1 MAREFERESEFFEQV
16 VHINRVT
23 KVVKGGKNF
32 SFSALV
38 VIGDGN
44 GRVGY
49 GAGKAKEVPMAIRKG
64 IEIAKRNMVQVPLK
78 GTSIPHETI
87 GVFGAGRVLLKPA
100 SEGTGVIAGGPVRAV
115 LETAGIQDI
124 LTKSLGS
131 TNPHNVVK
139 ATFHAL
145 LSLRQEADV
154 RRLRGLPPLE
164 GDGAAPAPRAPR
176 RPARPPRTES
186 PRRSDR
192 GGGRGERGGDQGG
205 ARADR
210 GPEVVAAR
218 DVKPAAAPAA
228 ETAVAPE
235 SPAASPASAPSATSA
250 TSAVNAA
257 APETS
262 QAAAATPAAPESQA
276 APVAPAA
283 AEAPEAAAAVAAP
296 AAPEAPETTD
306 GGENSKE

>member
-1 MAREFERESEFFEQV
+1 LARDFERESEFFEQV

-44 GRVGY
+44 GKVGY

-78 GTSIPHETI
+78 GTSIPHEAL

-115 LETAGIQDI
+115 VETAGIQDI

-139 ATFHAL
+139 ATFDAL
-145 LSLRQEADV
+145 LMLRTEEEV
-154 RRLRGLPPLE
+154 RRLRGLAPSDQPPTQPASTRRQP
-164 GDGAAPAPRAPR
+164 GAAA
-176 RPARPPRTES
+176 
-186 PRRSDR
+186 
-192 GGGRGERGGDQGG
+192 G
-205 ARADR
+205 ARKMA
-210 GPEVVAAR
+210 
-218 DVKPAAAPAA
+218 
-228 ETAVAPE
+228 
-235 SPAASPASAPSATSA
+235 ATSA
-250 TSAVNAA
+250 RAGAGQGVPKPDAA
-257 APETS
+257 HEKPE
-262 QAAAATPAAPESQA
+262 
-276 APVAPAA
+276 
-283 AEAPEAAAAVAAP
+283 
-296 AAPEAPETTD
+296 
-306 GGENSKE
+306 GGAQ

>member
-1 MAREFERESEFFEQV
+1 LARDFERESEFFEQV

-49 GAGKAKEVPMAIRKG
+49 GAGKAKEVPVAIRKG

-78 GTSIPHETI
+78 GTTIPHETL
-87 GVFGAGRVLLKPA
+87 GEFGSGRVLLKPA

-115 LETAGIQDI
+115 VETAGIQDI

-139 ATFHAL
+139 ATFAAL
-145 LSLRQEADV
+145 LSLRSEADV
-154 RRLRGLPPLE
+154 MAMRGL
-164 GDGAAPAPRAPR
+164 
-176 RPARPPRTES
+176 
-186 PRRSDR
+186 SDR
-192 GGGRGERGGDQGG
+192 L
-205 ARADR
+205 
-210 GPEVVAAR
+210 
-218 DVKPAAAPAA
+218 
-228 ETAVAPE
+228 
-235 SPAASPASAPSATSA
+235 
-250 TSAVNAA
+250 
-257 APETS
+257 
-262 QAAAATPAAPESQA
+262 QA

-283 AEAPEAAAAVAAP
+283 AAPQAPPAEAGV
-296 AAPEAPETTD
+296 
-306 GGENSKE
+306 